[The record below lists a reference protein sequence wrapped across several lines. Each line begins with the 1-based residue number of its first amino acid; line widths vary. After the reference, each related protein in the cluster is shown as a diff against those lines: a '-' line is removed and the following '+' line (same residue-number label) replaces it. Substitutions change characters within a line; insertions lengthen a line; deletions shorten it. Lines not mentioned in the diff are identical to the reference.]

1 MSVSYP
7 IYIQWILFKMEFVL
21 KKIHLIQN
29 LRIFVAKSGLSR
41 HKKSKHLENKCWFV
55 FCCKNVGENV
65 SLPELKHVQIIIMAA
80 NGKLMKVL
88 RQYSKLHNKLE
99 ASYSDF
105 ALKISCQTCCQ
116 FWKNSYFTAT
126 WFENHYYVSYWKV

>member
-1 MSVSYP
+1 MLVCFLLQKY
-7 IYIQWILFKMEFVL
+7 VD
-21 KKIHLIQN
+21 
-29 LRIFVAKSGLSR
+29 
-41 HKKSKHLENKCWFV
+41 
-55 FCCKNVGENV
+55 ENV

-116 FWKNSYFTAT
+116 F
-126 WFENHYYVSYWKV
+126 